1 MRLNKTGVA
10 VGLAVGVLAGG
21 AGGVLAATGGTTS
34 APFAGMS
41 PGHCHG
47 PGGMYGMR
55 QSGERPV
62 HAAAASYLG
71 ISQTRLQTERQSGK
85 TLAEIAKAQ
94 GKSVSG
100 LQDTITAAAKAHLDD
115 NSALTADQKAA
126 ITAQMK
132 ARLSTMI
139 NEGHQPG
146 AGMGMMGPQMRG
158 MWR

>member
-21 AGGVLAATGGTTS
+21 AGGVLAATGGTTTT
-34 APFAGMS
+34 PFAGIGS
-41 PGHCHG
+41 GHG
-47 PGGMYGMR
+47 RGGMHGRM
-55 QSGERPV
+55 QSGQRPV

-71 ISQTRLQTERQSGK
+71 ISQTRLQTEMQSGK

-100 LQDTITAAAKAHLDD
+100 LQDAMTAAAKTHLDA

-132 ARLSTMI
+132 ARLSTMS
-139 NEGHQPG
+139 NQGHHPG
-146 AGMGMMGPQMRG
+146 AGRGMMGAQMRG

>member
-21 AGGVLAATGGTTS
+21 AGGVLAATGGTTT
-34 APFAGMS
+34 APFAGIG
-41 PGHCHG
+41 PGHGGTHG
-47 PGGMYGMR
+47 MM
-55 QSGERPV
+55 QSGQRPV
-62 HAAAASYLG
+62 LSTAASYLG
-71 ISQTRLQTERQSGK
+71 ISQTSLQTQLQSGK
-85 TLAEIAKAQ
+85 TLAEIANAQ

-100 LQDTITAAAKAHLDD
+100 LQDAITAAAKTHLDA
-115 NSALTADQKAA
+115 NSALTADQKAS

-139 NEGHQPG
+139 NQGHHPG
-146 AGMGMMGPQMRG
+146 AGMGMMRAQMGG

>member
-21 AGGVLAATGGTTS
+21 AGGVLAATSGTTTTPN
-34 APFAGMS
+34 APFAGTG
-41 PGHCHG
+41 PGH
-47 PGGMYGMR
+47 GGMYGMM
-55 QSGERPV
+55 QSGQKPV
-62 HAAAASYLG
+62 LSAAASYLG
-71 ISQTRLQTERQSGK
+71 LSQTSLQTQLQSGK
-85 TLAEIAKAQ
+85 TFAEIAKAQ

-100 LQDTITAAAKAHLDD
+100 LQDAITAAAKTHLDA
-115 NSALTADQKAA
+115 NSALTAEQKAS

-139 NEGHQPG
+139 NQGHQPG
-146 AGMGMMGPQMRG
+146 AGRGMMGARMGG

>member
-21 AGGVLAATGGTTS
+21 AGGVLAATGTTTT
-34 APFAGMS
+34 APFAGIG
-41 PGHCHG
+41 PGH
-47 PGGMYGMR
+47 GGMYGMMR
-55 QSGERPV
+55 SGQRPV
-62 HAAAASYLG
+62 LSAAASYLG
-71 ISQTRLQTERQSGK
+71 INQTSLQTQLQSGK
-85 TLAEIAKAQ
+85 TLAEIANAQ

-100 LQDTITAAAKAHLDD
+100 LQDAITASAKTHLDA

-139 NEGHQPG
+139 NQGHQAG
-146 AGMGMMGPQMRG
+146 AGMGMMGAQMGG

>member
-21 AGGVLAATGGTTS
+21 AGGVLAATGGTTT
-34 APFAGMS
+34 APFAGIG
-41 PGHCHG
+41 PGH
-47 PGGMYGMR
+47 GGMYGMM
-55 QSGERPV
+55 QSGQRPV
-62 HAAAASYLG
+62 LSAAASYLG
-71 ISQTRLQTERQSGK
+71 ISQTSLQTQLQSG
-85 TLAEIAKAQ
+85 TTFAEIANAQ

-100 LQDTITAAAKAHLDD
+100 LQDAITAAAKTHLDA

-132 ARLSTMI
+132 ARMSTMI
-139 NEGHQPG
+139 NQGHQAR
-146 AGMGMMGPQMRG
+146 AGMGMMGAQMGG